1 MRRARKAQLSTN
13 NLVILAVAA
22 VVIIAGIWWWT
33 SANSQT
39 PEPSPSPYP
48 SEPPEYELV
57 TYTGF
62 GFSFEHPEGLVF
74 AARSLMGGLDHAR
87 PYQGDLQSLD
97 SDDIPLIMGVI
108 WLQSESAP
116 DLEDVL
122 DTVFG
127 LAQESGLQL
136 EERGSIQTGVKDD
149 REMLYQTF
157 EASNNG
163 ASLLGAISTWYDDEA
178 GRVYQP
184 YVVSVPEI
192 YGEEDLI
199 TMLLETVDS
208 FEDVG
213 IEAATVLKS
222 YWPTDGWRVAPP
234 EAAGIDPTK
243 LDEMIEAVSSRGIGA
258 DSLMVI
264 RHGYIVSD
272 AYFAPYNPWENH
284 IVYSCTKSVVS
295 TLIGI
300 AIDEGY
306 IDADLDQRLLDI
318 FPDRTVRNPS
328 AWKSDMTLRDLLM
341 MSAGFDARDS
351 YLYDWEGLDRLHDA
365 DDAIQY
371 MLDLEMAFEPGSR
384 FEYTNG
390 VSHLL
395 SCIISDATG
404 MSALEF
410 AEEQLFEPLGITGAA
425 WTADSQGHNWGYS
438 SLYLTPRDMAK
449 FGFLFLN
456 GGEWDGEQV
465 VPREWVEEAT
475 TEQISAGTL
484 LEGYGYQWWTSPDG
498 YYSAIGYKGQF
509 IHVVPEL
516 DLIMVTTGRV
526 PEAFDRI
533 QALLEE
539 FVIPSVV
546 D

>member
-1 MRRARKAQLSTN
+1 MSGARKAQVSTN
-13 NLVILAVAA
+13 LLALLVVAA
-22 VVIIAGIWWWT
+22 VVITAGIWWWT
-33 SANSQT
+33 STGSQE
-39 PEPSPSPYP
+39 PDPSPSMP
-48 SEPPEYELV
+48 SPTGYQSA
-57 TYTGF
+57 TFTGF
-62 GFSFEHPEGLVF
+62 GFSFEHPEDMVF
-74 AARSLMGGLDHAR
+74 TPGGTLGGFDHAR
-87 PYQGDLQSLD
+87 PVFGDVLGLWEEV
-97 SDDIPLIMGVI
+97 PEVMGVI
-108 WLQSESAP
+108 WVPSSAGF
-116 DLEDVL
+116 DLETALDGAFQGVQEGGSENVSRGLVETGEKDGHELIYQPFELINEGVSQKGMVGAWSSEEDERLYLLFVTTALNVGTQEELASRWREYL
-122 DTVFG
+122 DT
-127 LAQESGLQL
+127 
-136 EERGSIQTGVKDD
+136 
-149 REMLYQTF
+149 F
-157 EASNNG
+157 E
-163 ASLLGAISTWYDDEA
+163 
-178 GRVYQP
+178 
-184 YVVSVPEI
+184 VVELPPKATE
-192 YGEEDLI
+192 
-199 TMLLETVDS
+199 
-208 FEDVG
+208 
-213 IEAATVLKS
+213 IEA
-222 YWPTDGWRVAPP
+222 YWPTDGWRTAAP
-234 EAAGIDPTK
+234 ETVG
-243 LDEMIEAVSSRGIGA
+243 LDSGVLDGMIEHIVGDGIGA
-258 DSLMVI
+258 DSITVI
-264 RHGYIVSD
+264 RHGFIVSD
-272 AYFAPYNPWENH
+272 AYFPPFDEGEIH

-318 FPDRTVRNPS
+318 FPDRTVGNPS
-328 AWKSDMTLRDLLM
+328 AWKSDITLRDLLM
-341 MSAGFDARDS
+341 MSGGFDARDS
-351 YLYDWEGLDRLHDA
+351 YLYDWDWLDRLHDT

-371 MLDLEMAFEPGSR
+371 MLDLEMAYEPGSR

-395 SCIISDATG
+395 SCIISEATG

-465 VPREWVEEAT
+465 VPRYWVEEAT
-475 TEQISAGTL
+475 SEQISAGTL

-539 FVIPSVV
+539 FVIPSIV